1 MKILSSNWER
11 RWKDGWMARVE
22 RPTCF
27 FYVSA
32 SLFLEFQWCSRIGPP
47 LYVEKERKMEMV
59 LCRERKRDKGTSIL
73 FYGLHDIK
81 LNGLLLYREKK
92 NCQWTNC
99 CLVSQ
104 TYFSDPSEHCLLSIW
119 QQNLTNK
126 WTSPISRLLFSFFLL
141 PTGVWRIQ
149 Q

>member
-1 MKILSSNWER
+1 
-11 RWKDGWMARVE
+11 MARVE

-92 NCQWTNC
+92 IANELTAVWFHKHIS
-99 CLVSQ
+99 LI
-104 TYFSDPSEHCLLSIW
+104 LLNIASY
-119 QQNLTNK
+119 LFDNK
-126 WTSPISRLLFSFFLL
+126 T
-141 PTGVWRIQ
+141 
-149 Q
+149 